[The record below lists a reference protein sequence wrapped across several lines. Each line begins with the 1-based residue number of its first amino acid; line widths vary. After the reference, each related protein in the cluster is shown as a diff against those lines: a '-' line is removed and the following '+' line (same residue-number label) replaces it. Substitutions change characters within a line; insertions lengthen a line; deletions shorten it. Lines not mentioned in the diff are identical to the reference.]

1 MTPAHFQTEK
11 HKEMDSVL
19 LSSLTSLNAQQKSSL
34 EKGGYKN
41 LSDLLLSNPSDI
53 SRTTRIAP
61 LEVTRI
67 LEVAYRERAAPINKI
82 KDLPMEG
89 EEKFTTG
96 DAELDSML
104 GGGIR
109 TGMLWEVVGE
119 SAAGKTQ
126 LALQLSLLVQLPPS
140 LGGVLGSAFYLTVAS
155 QLQTTRMEQIL
166 NNHPLLSPPLC
177 SFANIQHAS
186 VPTIEKLIFVLSKS
200 LPQYISANDQNS
212 PSSRP
217 LKLIV
222 IDAIAELF
230 HTSKRTTTQF
240 LVERSR
246 RLSEIGMLLHSLA
259 SKHQIAVLVL
269 NEVSDTIDR
278 DTAPLDS
285 GQIGYKDQFRW
296 FGRAGSILGE
306 DRKEATL
313 GLVWSNQ
320 LNVRIFLSR
329 TGRRRYLEESERP
342 TKLQRSISVTSSNDS
357 AGNQQPVLIRRL
369 TVVFSS
375 VCDPASCDY
384 VVTAEGIS
392 VIPGSAVLLTV
403 RHGVSTAALLG
414 SVHDSVPP
422 RGDLTRMPNAQLA
435 SLDIGHVVDS
445 TAVDSR
451 QSTPD
456 NEPGDDEWDAFWER
470 NELPECV
477 FEEVANLTESS

>member
-1 MTPAHFQTEK
+1 MN
-11 HKEMDSVL
+11 SVSL
-19 LSSLTSLNAQQKSSL
+19 SSLSSLTTHQKSFL
-34 EKGGYKN
+34 EKGGYKT
-41 LSDLLLSNPSDI
+41 LSDLLLNTPSDI
-53 SRTTRIAP
+53 SRTARIAP

-67 LEVAYRERAAPINKI
+67 LEAACRERATPINKI
-82 KDLPMEG
+82 KDLPLEG

-126 LALQLSLLVQLPPS
+126 LALQLSLLVQLPS
-140 LGGVLGSAFYLTVAS
+140 RLGGVLGSAFYLTVAS

-166 NNHPLLSPPLC
+166 NTHPLLSPSLC

-186 VPTIEKLIFVLSKS
+186 VPTIDKLIFVLSKS
-200 LPQYISANDQNS
+200 LPQYISANDQKS
-212 PSSRP
+212 SSRP

-246 RLSEIGMLLHSLA
+246 RLSEIGTLLHLLA

-296 FGRAGSILGE
+296 FGRADSVPGE
-306 DRKEATL
+306 GRKEATL

-342 TKLQRSISVTSSNDS
+342 RKIQTSISATSSNNS
-357 AGNQQPVLIRRL
+357 AGDQQPVLIRRL

-384 VVTAEGIS
+384 VVTGEGIS
-392 VIPGSAVLLTV
+392 VIPGSAVLLAV
-403 RHGVSTAALLG
+403 PPAVGTAA
-414 SVHDSVPP
+414 PP
-422 RGDLTRMPNAQLA
+422 RSAHVSISPREDLTQMRDAQVA
-435 SLDIGHVVDS
+435 PLDIGHVVDS

-451 QSTPD
+451 YSTPD

-470 NELPECV
+470 NALPECV
-477 FEEVANLTESS
+477 FEEAGNLTGPS

>member
-1 MTPAHFQTEK
+1 
-11 HKEMDSVL
+11 MDSISL
-19 LSSLTSLNAQQKSSL
+19 SSLSSLTTHQKSSL

-41 LSDLLLSNPSDI
+41 LSDLLLSTSSDI

-67 LEVAYRERAAPINKI
+67 LEAACREHAVPINKI

-126 LALQLSLLVQLPPS
+126 LALQLSLFVQLPS
-140 LGGVLGSAFYLTVAS
+140 RLGGVLGSAFYLTVAS

-166 NNHPLLSPPLC
+166 NTHPLLSPSLC

-186 VPTIEKLIFVLSKS
+186 VPTIDKLIFVLSKS
-200 LPQYISANDQNS
+200 LPQYISANNQNS
-212 PSSRP
+212 SSRP

-269 NEVSDTIDR
+269 NEVSDTFHR

-296 FGRAGSILGE
+296 FGRADSVLGE

-329 TGRRRYLEESERP
+329 TGRRRYLEESEHSR
-342 TKLQRSISVTSSNDS
+342 KIQKSASATSSNIS
-357 AGNQQPVLIRRL
+357 AGDQQPVLIRRL

-384 VVTAEGIS
+384 VVTAQGIS
-392 VIPGSAVLLTV
+392 VIPGSAVLLTA
-403 RHGVSTAALLG
+403 RPAVSTATPPG
-414 SVHDSVPP
+414 TTHDSMSPH
-422 RGDLTRMPNAQLA
+422 GDFTQMQKAQLA
-435 SLDIGHVVDS
+435 PLDIGHIVDS
-445 TAVDSR
+445 TVIDSR
-451 QSTPD
+451 YSTPD

-470 NELPECV
+470 NALPECV
-477 FEEVANLTESS
+477 FEEAANLTESS

>member
-1 MTPAHFQTEK
+1 
-11 HKEMDSVL
+11 
-19 LSSLTSLNAQQKSSL
+19 
-34 EKGGYKN
+34 GGYN
-41 LSDLLLSNPSDI
+41 FLSDLLLSTPSDI
-53 SRTTRIAP
+53 SRTARIPP

-67 LEVAYRERAAPINKI
+67 LQAACRECVSPINKI
-82 KDLPMEG
+82 KDWPLEG

-96 DAELDSML
+96 DADLDSML

-109 TGMLWEVVGE
+109 TGMLWEIVGE

-126 LALQLSLLVQLPPS
+126 FALQLSLLVQLPS
-140 LGGVLGSAFYLTVAS
+140 RLGGVLGSAFYLTVAS

-166 NNHPLLSPPLC
+166 NTHPLLSPSLC

-186 VPTIEKLIFVLSKS
+186 VPTIDKLIFVLSKS
-200 LPQYISANDQNS
+200 LPQYIFANDQNS
-212 PSSRP
+212 SSKP

-246 RLSEIGMLLHSLA
+246 RLSEIGTLLHSLA
-259 SKHQIAVLVL
+259 SKHQIAILVL

-278 DTAPLDS
+278 DIAPLNS
-285 GQIGYKDQFRW
+285 GQVGYKDQFRW
-296 FGRAGSILGE
+296 FGRTDSVLGE
-306 DRKEATL
+306 GKKEATL

-320 LNVRIFLSR
+320 LNARIFLSR

-342 TKLQRSISVTSSNDS
+342 RKIQKSISATSSNNSVGDE
-357 AGNQQPVLIRRL
+357 QPLLIRRL

-384 VVTAEGIS
+384 IVTAEGIS
-392 VIPGSAVLLTV
+392 VIPGSAVLLAV
-403 RHGVSTAALLG
+403 GPAVSTAAPVGSAHVSMLL
-414 SVHDSVPP
+414 H
-422 RGDLTRMPNAQLA
+422 GDLTQMQNAQVA
-435 SLDIGHVVDS
+435 PLDIGHVVDS

-451 QSTPD
+451 SSTPD

-470 NELPECV
+470 NALPECA
-477 FEEVANLTESS
+477 FEETILTEPKLSPGGT

>member
-1 MTPAHFQTEK
+1 
-11 HKEMDSVL
+11 MDSISL
-19 LSSLTSLNAQQKSSL
+19 SSLSSLTTYQKSFL
-34 EKGGYKN
+34 EKGGYKS
-41 LSDLLLSNPSDI
+41 LSDLLLSTPSDI
-53 SRTTRIAP
+53 SRTSRIAP
-61 LEVTRI
+61 LEVARI
-67 LEVAYRERAAPINKI
+67 LKAACRERAAPINKI
-82 KDLPMEG
+82 KDLPPEG

-109 TGMLWEVVGE
+109 MGMLWEVVGE

-126 LALQLSLLVQLPPS
+126 LALQLSLLVQLPS
-140 LGGVLGSAFYLTVAS
+140 RLGGVLGSAFYLTVAS

-166 NNHPLLSPPLC
+166 NTHPLLSPSLC
-177 SFANIQHAS
+177 SFANIQHAA
-186 VPTIEKLIFVLSKS
+186 VPTIDKLIFVLSKS

-212 PSSRP
+212 SSRP

-246 RLSEIGMLLHSLA
+246 RLSEIGTLLHLLA

-296 FGRAGSILGE
+296 FGRANILGE
-306 DRKEATL
+306 GRKEATL

-329 TGRRRYLEESERP
+329 TSRRRYLEENERP
-342 TKLQRSISVTSSNDS
+342 RKIQQPILATSSNTSIGD
-357 AGNQQPVLIRRL
+357 QEPVLIRRL

-392 VIPGSAVLLTV
+392 VIPGSTVLLAV
-403 RHGVSTAALLG
+403 RPAVDRAAPPGSAHVST
-414 SVHDSVPP
+414 SPH
-422 RGDLTRMPNAQLA
+422 GDLTQMRNAQVA
-435 SLDIGHVVDS
+435 PLDIGHVVDS
-445 TAVDSR
+445 TAAVDSR
-451 QSTPD
+451 SSTPED
-456 NEPGDDEWDAFWER
+456 EPGDDEWDAFWEQ
-470 NELPECV
+470 NTLPEFV
-477 FEEVANLTESS
+477 FEETANLTEPS

>member
-1 MTPAHFQTEK
+1 MH
-11 HKEMDSVL
+11 SVS
-19 LSSLTSLNAQQKSSL
+19 LSSLLSLTIHQKSSL
-34 EKGGYKN
+34 EKGGYKI
-41 LSDLLLSNPSDI
+41 LSDLLLSTPSDI

-61 LEVTRI
+61 LEVTKI
-67 LEVAYRERAAPINKI
+67 LEAACRECAAPINKI
-82 KDLPMEG
+82 KDLPLEG

-96 DAELDSML
+96 DAELDGIL

-126 LALQLSLLVQLPPS
+126 LALQLSLLVQLPS
-140 LGGVLGSAFYLTVAS
+140 RLGGVLGSAFYLTVAS

-166 NNHPLLSPPLC
+166 NTHPLLSPSLC

-186 VPTIEKLIFVLSKS
+186 VPTIDKLIFVLSKS
-200 LPQYISANDQNS
+200 LPQYICANDQNS
-212 PSSRP
+212 SSRP

-246 RLSEIGMLLHSLA
+246 RLSEIGTLLHSLA
-259 SKHQIAVLVL
+259 SKHQLAVLVL

-278 DTAPLDS
+278 DPAPLDS

-296 FGRAGSILGE
+296 FGRADSDSVLGE
-306 DRKEATL
+306 GKKEATL

-329 TGRRRYLEESERP
+329 TGRRRFLEASERP
-342 TKLQRSISVTSSNDS
+342 RKIQKSISAMSSNDS
-357 AGNQQPVLIRRL
+357 AGGQEVVLIRRL

-375 VCDPASCDY
+375 VCNPASCDY
-384 VVTAEGIS
+384 MVTAEGIS
-392 VIPGSAVLLTV
+392 VIPGSAILLAVRPEIGTV
-403 RHGVSTAALLG
+403 A
-414 SVHDSVPP
+414 PP
-422 RGDLTRMPNAQLA
+422 RSAHISMTPHGDLTQMRNIQVAP
-435 SLDIGHVVDS
+435 LDVGHVMDS

-451 QSTPD
+451 YSTPD
-456 NEPGDDEWDAFWER
+456 NEPEDDEWDAFWER
-470 NELPECV
+470 NALPDCV
-477 FEEVANLTESS
+477 FEEEANLTKPS

>member
-1 MTPAHFQTEK
+1 
-11 HKEMDSVL
+11 MDSVSL
-19 LSSLTSLNAQQKSSL
+19 SSLSSLTTYQKSSL
-34 EKGGYKN
+34 EKGGYKS
-41 LSDLLLSNPSDI
+41 LSDLLLSTPSDI
-53 SRTTRIAP
+53 SRTSRIAP
-61 LEVTRI
+61 LEVARI
-67 LEVAYRERAAPINKI
+67 LEAACQERAAPINKI
-82 KDLPMEG
+82 KDLPPEG
-89 EEKFTTG
+89 EEKFTAG

-126 LALQLSLLVQLPPS
+126 LALQLSLLVQLPS
-140 LGGVLGSAFYLTVAS
+140 RLGGVLGSAFYLTVAS

-166 NNHPLLSPPLC
+166 NTHPLLSPSLC

-212 PSSRP
+212 SSRP

-222 IDAIAELF
+222 IDAIAEFF

-246 RLSEIGMLLHSLA
+246 RLSEIGTLLHSLA

-296 FGRAGSILGE
+296 FGRADILGE
-306 DRKEATL
+306 GRKEATL

-329 TGRRRYLEESERP
+329 TSRRRYLEESERP
-342 TKLQRSISVTSSNDS
+342 RKIHESISTTSLNIS
-357 AGNQQPVLIRRL
+357 AGDQEPVLIRRL

-392 VIPGSAVLLTV
+392 AIPGSAVLLAV
-403 RHGVSTAALLG
+403 RPAAPSG
-414 SVHDSVPP
+414 SAHVPTSP
-422 RGDLTRMPNAQLA
+422 HGDLTQMRNAQVA
-435 SLDIGHVVDS
+435 PLDIGHVVDS

-451 QSTPD
+451 SSTPD

-470 NELPECV
+470 NALPECI
-477 FEEVANLTESS
+477 FEEAANLTEPS

>member
-1 MTPAHFQTEK
+1 
-11 HKEMDSVL
+11 MDSVL
-19 LSSLTSLNAQQKSSL
+19 LSSLSSLTTQQKSSL

-41 LSDLLLSNPSDI
+41 LSDLLLSTPSDI
-53 SRTTRIAP
+53 SRMTRIIP

-67 LEVAYRERAAPINKI
+67 LEAACRERAAPINKI
-82 KDLPMEG
+82 KDLPLES
-89 EEKFTTG
+89 EEKITTG
-96 DAELDSML
+96 DAELDGML

-126 LALQLSLLVQLPPS
+126 FALQLSLLVQLPS
-140 LGGVLGSAFYLTVAS
+140 RLGGVLGSAFYLTVAS
-155 QLQTTRMEQIL
+155 QLQTSRMEEIL
-166 NNHPLLSPPLC
+166 NTHPLLSPSLC

-212 PSSRP
+212 SPRP

-246 RLSEIGMLLHSLA
+246 RLSEIGTLLHSLA

-285 GQIGYKDQFRW
+285 EQIGYKDQFRW
-296 FGRAGSILGE
+296 FGRADSVLGE
-306 DRKEATL
+306 GRKEATL

-320 LNVRIFLSR
+320 LNARIFLSR

-342 TKLQRSISVTSSNDS
+342 RKFQKSNPATSSNDLVGGEQS
-357 AGNQQPVLIRRL
+357 LLIRRL

-384 VVTAEGIS
+384 IVTAEGIS
-392 VIPGSAVLLTV
+392 IIPGSVVPLAVRPAV
-403 RHGVSTAALLG
+403 GTAAPAG
-414 SVHDSVPP
+414 SAHVMMSP
-422 RGDLTRMPNAQLA
+422 RGDLTQMQNAQVA
-435 SLDIGHVVDS
+435 PLDIGHVVDS
-445 TAVDSR
+445 TAIDSR
-451 QSTPD
+451 SSTPD

-470 NELPECV
+470 NALPECV
-477 FEEVANLTESS
+477 FEEAVKLTEPS